1 MLYGG
6 EEGCEPDVFPMTK
19 KIDIL
24 LAQRT
29 IFELM
34 VSVLKRNILLTFSS
48 SNNNCKLFLRKI
60 REIIDQCL
68 KYWLLLIVFY
78 IWAYEWNDKVT
89 MSNKFN
95 IAREVL
101 WTHSI
106 NKLFRVFFKKSTI
119 RLHCSCFPV
128 HFVKLFRTIF

>member
-1 MLYGG
+1 MLYGSEMLGLIGSLMGNLERQKANDDDG
-6 EEGCEPDVFPMTK
+6 EEGCETDVLPMTE

-68 KYWLLLIVFY
+68 KYCLLLIVFY
-78 IWAYEWNDKVT
+78 N
-89 MSNKFN
+89 
-95 IAREVL
+95 
-101 WTHSI
+101 
-106 NKLFRVFFKKSTI
+106 
-119 RLHCSCFPV
+119 
-128 HFVKLFRTIF
+128 